1 MKRRRVSSEGQLLL
15 KLAYTNEEIL
25 TKKEKPSR
33 SKIKNMLCGLFH
45 TDYDN
50 KLENGCTQL
59 YSSGRKLFTFVKDD
73 LEIIPNLMNNA
84 ITNIMLLIL
93 TNEGR
98 IATKFE
104 ARRNYLFYMDLAE
117 KAFKIK
123 DHNTCIMIIS
133 AVNNAAIERLK
144 LKKRKKDL
152 QLLENFKE
160 RYGEFKSN
168 CIKHIKDFT
177 QGNFDKSLE
186 VPSLMMFLINIK
198 RLNEIEKVIKTQGRK
213 TIIKLQNLLDF
224 YYELFEYEDNLDF
237 ILLYTKNPFENEVIK
252 KLKKIDDSKNFNLYI
267 KIFEISNSIIN
278 KKKLI
283 YE

>member
-25 TKKEKPSR
+25 IKKEKPSKF
-33 SKIKNMLCGLFH
+33 KIKKMLCGLFH

-50 KLENGCTQL
+50 KLENGTTQL
-59 YSSGRKLFTFVKDD
+59 YSSGRKLFTFVKHDIE
-73 LEIIPNLMNNA
+73 EIPQLMNNA
-84 ITNIMLLIL
+84 ITNIILLIL

-133 AVNNAAIERLK
+133 AVNNAAIEKLK
-144 LKKRKKDL
+144 FKKRKKDK
-152 QLLENFKE
+152 QLLINFKE

-168 CIKHIKDFT
+168 CIKHIRDFT
-177 QGNFDKSLE
+177 QGEFDKSIE
-186 VPSLMMFLINIK
+186 IPSLMMFLINIK
-198 RLNEIEKVIKTQGRK
+198 RLSEIEKVIKTQGGK
-213 TIIKLQNLLDF
+213 TIIKLQDLLDF
-224 YYELFEYEDNLDF
+224 YYDLFEYEEAMDF
-237 ILLYTKNPFENEVIK
+237 ILLYTKNPLENKVMK
-252 KLKKIDDSKNFNLYI
+252 QLKGKDKSEKFNLYI
-267 KIFEISNSIIN
+267 KIFEISNCIIHN
-278 KKKLI
+278 KKLI
-283 YE
+283 A